1 MLRKVLG
8 RTFWGVRLMAQ
19 VAKACCKMLVIQS
32 KVREK
37 KKLLKNDRVL
47 GRSPK
52 RGDQRYCL
60 L

>member
-1 MLRKVLG
+1 
-8 RTFWGVRLMAQ
+8 MAQ
-19 VAKACCKMLVIQS
+19 VAKACCKILVIQS

-52 RGDQRYCL
+52 RRDQRYCL